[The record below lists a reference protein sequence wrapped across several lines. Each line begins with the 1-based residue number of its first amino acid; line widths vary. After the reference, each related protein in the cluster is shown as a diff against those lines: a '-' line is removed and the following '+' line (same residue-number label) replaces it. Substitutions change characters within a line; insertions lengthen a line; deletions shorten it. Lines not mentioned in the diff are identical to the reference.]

1 VDWVSLWE
9 RLPKH
14 DAFRPIHVWRMQGVD
29 TIPDVSGWTWLN
41 ERLVA
46 GSDVNVGRQT
56 EWPPRTE
63 DQVPELGHGARS
75 LLAVPIASEGQVR
88 GALVLGSAHE
98 DRTWPQAMIPGVK
111 LVAEAFASLNARL
124 SAERRK
130 KAAEVEASQWRERLA
145 QLVRVHTAGEMSAA
159 LAHEITQPLGAIENY
174 ALAARQRIGDE
185 APDLHRVRELLDKVL
200 GQATRAGDVVTRMR
214 SMVQRHELETRE
226 IDIARA
232 IGDCV
237 EMVKMDCELR
247 NISVEVRPIGPLPT
261 VVADEIHLQHVILNL
276 LRNAMD
282 AMQTLPPDRRRAVA
296 IEAGLD
302 GDDSIFVEVA
312 DHGPGIAEADLE
324 RVFESFY
331 STKPNGLGIGLAI
344 CRRLIEAHGGTLRAL
359 YNPGGGALFRLT
371 IPVTSTS

>member
-1 VDWVSLWE
+1 
-9 RLPKH
+9 
-14 DAFRPIHVWRMQGVD
+14 
-29 TIPDVSGWTWLN
+29 
-41 ERLVA
+41 
-46 GSDVNVGRQT
+46 
-56 EWPPRTE
+56 
-63 DQVPELGHGARS
+63 
-75 LLAVPIASEGQVR
+75 
-88 GALVLGSAHE
+88 
-98 DRTWPQAMIPGVK
+98 MIPGVK

-174 ALAARQRIGDE
+174 ALAARRRLGDD

-247 NISVEVRPIGPLPT
+247 SISVEVKPIGPLPM
-261 VVADEIHLQHVILNL
+261 VVADEIHLQQVILNL

-282 AMQTLPPDRRRAVA
+282 AMQTLPPDWPRAIA
-296 IEAGLD
+296 IEAGPD
-302 GDDSIFVEVA
+302 GDDNIFVDVA
-312 DHGPGIAEADLE
+312 DRGPGIAESDLE

-344 CRRLIEAHGGTLRAL
+344 CRKLIEAHGGTLRAAH
-359 YNPGGGALFRLT
+359 NPPGGALFRLT
-371 IPVTSTS
+371 LPVTSTT